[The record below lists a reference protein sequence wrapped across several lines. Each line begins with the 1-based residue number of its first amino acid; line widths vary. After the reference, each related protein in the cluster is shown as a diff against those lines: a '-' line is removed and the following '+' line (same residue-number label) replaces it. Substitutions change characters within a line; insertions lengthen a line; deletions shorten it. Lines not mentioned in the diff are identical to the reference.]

1 MSWIE
6 RVKTGYTIRTGDGA
20 TYTPKW
26 LNPNKSQ
33 SFNVSQFNFPNVSGT
48 LVDRR
53 RPKGEVYSLE
63 LYFDG
68 NDHLDVSAA
77 FALSANNSRAWT
89 ITHPIYETLTV
100 QPVSIFYDNRDA
112 NVTKI
117 TGSVIETIV
126 AANKNK
132 AAPIDKIRGDKVRI
146 DALQANAYAFD
157 VQPTTADITEYKGNL
172 DTLYAEGSKS
182 AGTTLD
188 AETYFNAYNAAY
200 SKLDELISEPL
211 AAVRLAQRM
220 IEAPFIFA
228 QLVQRRFETFMNQ
241 VALLRR
247 TLDNV
252 LNRNQKRQYE
262 TNVGCIIS
270 AMAAATTVNIDGS
283 YRNRT
288 DVIGIADNLANTYNQ
303 YITDLDGLQ
312 TLTGAD
318 ADSYIPNFDA
328 VNAIRDLVIFTINN
342 LVDIA
347 VDGRTEITI
356 VLEEDSN
363 AIMLTYRFYGDDP
376 NDTFLTEFIE
386 ANNLGLNEL
395 LIIPKG
401 RLITYYVENDN

>member
-6 RVKTGYTIRTGDGA
+6 RIKTGYTIRTGDGA

-33 SFNVSQFNFPNVSGT
+33 SFNVSEFNFPNVSGT

-53 RPKGEVYSLE
+53 RPKGERYNLE

-68 NDHLDVSAA
+68 DDHIDVSAA
-77 FALSANNSRAWT
+77 FALSANNSKAWT

-100 QPVSIFYDNRDA
+100 QPISIFYDNRDA

-117 TGSVIETIV
+117 TGAVIETIGTAKKSKV
-126 AANKNK
+126 SA
-132 AAPIDKIRGDKVRI
+132 IDKIRGDKVQI

-172 DTLYAEGSKS
+172 DTLYADGSKS

-200 SKLDELISEPL
+200 SKMDNLISEPL

-270 AMAAATTVNIDGS
+270 AMAAATTVNIEGS
-283 YRNRT
+283 YKNRV
-288 DVIGIADNLANTYNQ
+288 DVIQIADNLANTYNQ
-303 YITDLDGLQ
+303 YIADLDGLQ

-356 VLEEDSN
+356 QLEEDSN

>member
-33 SFNVSQFNFPNVSGT
+33 SFNISQFNFPNVSGT

-68 NDHLDVSAA
+68 DNHLDVSAA
-77 FALSANNSRAWT
+77 FALSANNSKAWT
-89 ITHPIYETLTV
+89 ISHPIYETLIV

-117 TGSVIETIV
+117 TGTVIETIG
-126 AANKNK
+126 AATKSK

-182 AGTTLD
+182 VGNTLD

-211 AAVRLAQRM
+211 AAVRLSQRM

-270 AMAAATTVNIDGS
+270 AMASATTINIDGS

-288 DVIGIADNLANTYNQ
+288 DVIGIIDSLADTYNQ

-328 VNAIRDLVIFTINN
+328 INGIREQVIFTINN
-342 LVDIA
+342 LLDIA

-356 VLEEDSN
+356 PLEEDSN
-363 AIMLTYRFYGDDP
+363 AILLTYRFYGEDNEDI
-376 NDTFLTEFIE
+376 FLNEFVN
-386 ANNLGLNEL
+386 ANNLGLTEY

-401 RLITYYVENDN
+401 RLITYYVENGN